1 MNDTKQSYIDTA
13 IDKIS
18 QFTDNPLGLYLP
30 LFQKFVDGK
39 INNNAE
45 LNVFI
50 SLLLG
55 GSLSDQHYLWS
66 VEEKSFKISPKYE
79 EGYSRIL
86 FEEHSDKVE
95 FALKALSKLKSV
107 SEYNPYIEIFN
118 LENAVTD
125 LKGSVA
131 GGTLSQYLLKHS
143 SKEDVTLQ
151 INKITFD
158 IFFNLFKSILV
169 GEYLSDSEYSYKI
182 SQVIKHN
189 GENIL
194 ECQNPETFEIQNE
207 IRIFLRKIERFCKSL
222 RKSILPPDKV
232 SNNEIITIDGFISP
246 LMPDIH
252 CRHLHQEWVK
262 ILNAILNITYIDH
275 IFITTQSNLRIL
287 CAALEDI
294 KLLNLDLKFSTNGKE
309 QKTFDEHIKHPLE
322 KKATILLRQ
331 MTDQH
336 IVDDENDICV
346 EYYFAD
352 DKLRSDIQSPY
363 ELEQKEFPHQKYVK
377 GEYRE
382 YDFEFLEKELP
393 SNKKSYDIVYKGS
406 NNEDLREYNLYVV
419 EAFKGHK
426 SHQEIRKEIDN
437 ESYDTDTLNK
447 ITTYLTSTSFFPSA
461 PFLFNVIRFLYRH
474 SDKLTR
480 QENADFDTAHRWV
493 NTLQTAINK
502 LSQHLNRLKNC
513 TASPMQ
519 VRGLFEWSYYQ
530 VADNKMIQIDSKK
543 KNDNIPVITF
553 ISAASKPVNIL
564 FLSNFVNKY
573 QQRANDLLRRI
584 SNLAIERNNKQAA
597 SLTER
602 FKEETE
608 KMLHDERVHNMQ
620 ILGILAAFISLISV
634 LGVGITKDVHPIVCG
649 IYMIIAMIC
658 ILSFTFIF
666 NIFMSS
672 PPIKQPNPEE
682 KVRIKYSH
690 NWWIAGGITALVVTL
705 IISIVFL
712 LPIDKNEPIEEHAT
726 DKPTEIEEI
735 PLTYHTTRPTL
746 SLHREAVDDGG
757 DSMSIVS
764 GGAAGNRQGE
774 AAVGK

>member
-13 IDKIS
+13 IDIIS
-18 QFTDNPLGLYLP
+18 QFTDNPLGLYEP
-30 LFQKFVDGK
+30 LFQNFAQEH
-39 INNNAE
+39 IINNAE
-45 LNVFI
+45 LDAFI
-50 SLLLG
+50 TLLLG
-55 GSLSDQHYLWS
+55 AGLSVQYYYWD
-66 VEEKSFKISPKYE
+66 EKKKVFKLSPKNKR
-79 EGYSRIL
+79 GYTQIS
-86 FEEHSDKVE
+86 FEHTPDKVE
-95 FALKALSKLKSV
+95 FALKALKTLKSV
-107 SEYNPYIEIFN
+107 SQHNNYNEDVR
-118 LENAVTD
+118 LETAIAK
-125 LKGSVA
+125 LKGRVA
-131 GGTLSQYLLKHS
+131 GGLLSMYLLKHS
-143 SKEDVTLQ
+143 SKEDVSLQ

-222 RKSILPPDKV
+222 RKSILPPDKA

-294 KLLNLDLKFSTNGKE
+294 KLLNLDLKFSQKGKE
-309 QKTFDEHIKHPLE
+309 QKEFDEHIKHPLE
-322 KKATILLRQ
+322 KKAAILLRQ

-406 NNEDLREYNLYVV
+406 NNEDLKEYNLYVV

-608 KMLHDERVHNMQ
+608 KMLHDERAHNMQ

-705 IISIVFL
+705 IISI
-712 LPIDKNEPIEEHAT
+712 AQ
-726 DKPTEIEEI
+726 
-735 PLTYHTTRPTL
+735 
-746 SLHREAVDDGG
+746 
-757 DSMSIVS
+757 VS
-764 GGAAGNRQGE
+764 DLG
-774 AAVGK
+774 